1 MNFVENPL
9 KRESRRVKTTD
20 AEGEEE
26 EEEVNE
32 KMISLGPIY
41 NFDEI
46 QRLFQEKN

>member
-9 KRESRRVKTTD
+9 KIESRRVKTTD
-20 AEGEEE
+20 AE

-41 NFDEI
+41 DFDEI

>member
-9 KRESRRVKTTD
+9 KIESRRVKTTD

-26 EEEVNE
+26 EEVNE

-41 NFDEI
+41 DFDEI